1 MMRALGAV
9 LCVSL
14 IVGCGGSSE
23 DDLKSGSGGKKNDA
37 GTGGAAGSGTG
48 GSAGAIATGGSA
60 GTVATGGAAGAG
72 TGGAPTACSLPVQ
85 APGTSDIQVTSSGEQ
100 RKARVVVPP
109 SYDGTVNVPL
119 VLVFHG
125 YLGNPVGIEEV
136 TKMKAV
142 AEQHGVIAVYP
153 EGLNTSWNAGKCCG
167 TSSSVNRPDVQF
179 VSDLLDALEAKYCVD
194 PKRIYSTGFSNG
206 GMFSNRL
213 GCELTSR
220 IAAIAPVAGPRA
232 VDTCNPTRF
241 LPVIEFHGTNDL
253 IVPWGGQAYG
263 SESVDVTTAFWK
275 NNGACIDAEPTQ
287 VFQNGDTTC
296 VEYSQCQGGV
306 AVRLCKIEGGG
317 HQWPGGGP
325 NGGIGKQT
333 QDISASEELM
343 KFFLAHPMP

>member
-1 MMRALGAV
+1 MTRALGVV

-14 IVGCGGSSE
+14 VVGCGGSSE
-23 DDLKSGSGGKKNDA
+23 EDLTGSGGKKSDS
-37 GTGGAAGSGTG
+37 GTGGAAGTASGG
-48 GSAGAIATGGSA
+48 ASGSG
-60 GTVATGGAAGAG
+60 TGGAAGTATGGASGSG
-72 TGGAPTACSLPVQ
+72 TGGASSACTLPVE
-85 APGTSDIQVTSSGEQ
+85 APGTSDLEITSSGVA

-109 SYDGTVNVPL
+109 SYDGSKNVPL

-125 YLGNPVGIEEV
+125 YLGNPADIETV
-136 TKMKAV
+136 TKMKPV
-142 AEQHGVIAVYP
+142 AEQNGFIAVYP

-167 TSSSVNRPDVQF
+167 TSSSVDRPDVQF

-194 PKRIYSTGFSNG
+194 KKRIYSTGFSNG

-213 GCELTSR
+213 GCELTNR
-220 IAAIAPVAGPRA
+220 IAAIAPVSGPRA

-241 LPVIEFHGTNDL
+241 LPVIEFHGTSDI

-275 NNGACIDAEPTQ
+275 NNGACTDTDPTQ
-287 VFQNGDTTC
+287 VYQNGDTTC

-333 QDISASEELM
+333 QDISASETLIE
-343 KFFLAHPMP
+343 FFLAHPMP